1 MSLSTSSEADFDS
14 EVADVEAYT
23 LEDGEE
29 TSLAAYP
36 DLDFA
41 IVLLLFLGILIGV
54 CLIGRRRWH
63 D

>member
-1 MSLSTSSEADFDS
+1 MNLSTSSEADFDS
-14 EVADVEAYT
+14 EVVDVEAYT

-29 TSLAAYP
+29 TSLASYP
-36 DLDFA
+36 DQDFA

>member
-29 TSLAAYP
+29 TSSAAYP
-36 DLDFA
+36 DQDFA

>member
-1 MSLSTSSEADFDS
+1 MILSTSSEADFDT
-14 EVADVEAYT
+14 EIGEAYT

-29 TSLAAYP
+29 NISAISP
-36 DLDFA
+36 DHDFA
-41 IVLLLFLGILIGV
+41 IVVLLFLGVLIGV

>member
-1 MSLSTSSEADFDS
+1 MIVSTSSEADFDL
-14 EVADVEAYT
+14 EVADAEAYT

-29 TSLAAYP
+29 TSSAASP
-36 DLDFA
+36 DQDFA

>member
-1 MSLSTSSEADFDS
+1 MILSTSSEADFDT
-14 EVADVEAYT
+14 EIGEAYT

-29 TSLAAYP
+29 TSFTAS
-36 DLDFA
+36 LDQNFA

>member
-1 MSLSTSSEADFDS
+1 MSVSTSSEADFDS

-29 TSLAAYP
+29 TSLASYP
-36 DLDFA
+36 DQDFA

>member
-1 MSLSTSSEADFDS
+1 MTTSTPSEADFDL
-14 EVADVEAYT
+14 EVAGVEAYT
-23 LEDGEE
+23 LEEE
-29 TSLAAYP
+29 EGSSSAASP
-36 DLDFA
+36 DYDFA

>member
-23 LEDGEE
+23 LEDGVE

-36 DLDFA
+36 DQDFA

>member
-1 MSLSTSSEADFDS
+1 MSPSTSSEADFDS

-36 DLDFA
+36 DQDFA

>member
-1 MSLSTSSEADFDS
+1 MNLSTSSEADFDL
-14 EVADVEAYT
+14 EVGEADTYT

-29 TSLAAYP
+29 SSTAALP
-36 DLDFA
+36 DHDFE